1 MAIYSPYMKQCSC
14 YKTTYLLEEKYLSYR
29 RGCLLG
35 EKGSMLG
42 MEKGRAENEERGRE
56 EKGEGRGGEGKSETR
71 CKDTGSRLC
80 LEECE
85 QFYPLE

>member
-14 YKTTYLLEEKYLSYR
+14 YKTRYLLEEKYLSYR

-42 MEKGRAENEERGRE
+42 MEKGRAENEERGRA
-56 EKGEGRGGEGKSETR
+56 EKGEGRGRAKLGVKILVADYVLRSVSDST
-71 CKDTGSRLC
+71 L
-80 LEECE
+80 
-85 QFYPLE
+85 